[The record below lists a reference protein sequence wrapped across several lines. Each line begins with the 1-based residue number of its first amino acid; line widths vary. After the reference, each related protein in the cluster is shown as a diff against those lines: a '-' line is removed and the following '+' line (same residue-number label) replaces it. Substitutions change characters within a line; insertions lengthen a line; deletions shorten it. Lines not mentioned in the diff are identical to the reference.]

1 MPLRRT
7 TGRTTYAGD
16 DSRARQTCARCGS
29 NRAAPTRSRNTPG
42 HPPQARAA
50 AEIARRSGPRSG
62 SGNSICLSA
71 STLIGST
78 SIAAVASRSVHPTH
92 NITCRRALAAPS
104 RERSDAIRERSS
116 GVSGWRAIT
125 HTWRPARSSPNHGR
139 SPSIR
144 LETGTKPASR
154 AARAANIVVVFTPD
168 PRGPAIPIAAT
179 PDGAAS
185 ASASSIAAKANLD
198 CTTTPIALRRRCG
211 CTSARR
217 SK

>member
-7 TGRTTYAGD
+7 AGRTTYAGD

-42 HPPQARAA
+42 HPPQARIA

-62 SGNSICLSA
+62 SGHSICLSA

-78 SIAAVASRSVHPTH
+78 SIAAVATRSVHPTH

-116 GVSGWRAIT
+116 AVSGWRAIT
-125 HTWRPARSSPNHGR
+125 HTCRPARSFGR
-139 SPSIR
+139 APSIR
-144 LETGTKPASR
+144 LEIGTKPASR
-154 AARAANIVVVFTPD
+154 AARAANIVVVVKPD

-217 SK
+217 SR